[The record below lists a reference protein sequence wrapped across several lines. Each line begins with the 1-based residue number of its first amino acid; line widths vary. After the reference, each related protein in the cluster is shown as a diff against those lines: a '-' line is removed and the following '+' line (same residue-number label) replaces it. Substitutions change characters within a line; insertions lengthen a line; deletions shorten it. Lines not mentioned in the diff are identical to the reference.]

1 MHGRIRKLSLIVCL
15 SLLLQI
21 LLSTPLRAQQTE
33 DNDNPKF
40 VEISPASGTVVAAT
54 QVTITGRVEDAS
66 PIEIEMDEVTVQADS
81 EGRFT
86 LKNVPL
92 KQGEN
97 TITLFARDKAGNSE
111 RLELELIGKDLT
123 PPAAPVVF
131 AVKPSTRLPLQLIEG
146 RAEPEAQIIITG
158 GDKPIVV
165 DAAYWTGLFG
175 ALVPLREGS
184 NELTLTA
191 LDDAGVS
198 PSVRVSIER
207 TSEQPLH
214 DGEPAQINFSSGNA
228 QYGLPGTPFPRPIV
242 VLVTDRRG
250 HPVGDVPVEFTVR
263 HGDVQFGS
271 GQRFAARTDV
281 SGRASAQVT
290 SGKTLGIQLVRADFR
305 GNTSTPASFDVE
317 TTSLRPDGLTSV
329 SGIVVDWYN
338 QPLSN
343 VPVRLDG
350 KTMRTGRDGRFI
362 FERARPGQRQR
373 LEVVGDDIT
382 AGEHSWSDASYII
395 DVLPGVYNQLG
406 RPMFVSA
413 LNDGATLA
421 LDAEGRITK
430 GTVIAWQDDERDAA
444 PEVTLRD
451 GVRVTTVPPAR
462 LDSLKFSA
470 TIFGDHRVPVSLDDG
485 LATGLY
491 VFVRPRDVE
500 FETPL
505 PIKLPNLDTLAPR
518 SPVLIMRYHPQT
530 GRWAEEGGA
539 SVSSDGK
546 TVDSDAGSGIRGGG
560 WYAFPGRQTYAEY
573 TNVNFLQIKGD
584 PELEGKDVQL
594 EITSGGKSAMMM
606 SWWGEGGFKRVHYRI
621 THPALGDDIILPAR
635 GSAHTDSGREVE
647 VTVTPSGHAI
657 KPGETIMLSA
667 VGRPHPGGYYLWT
680 SSDPSVASVEPFL
693 NDFGAEHP
701 NRARVVGHRL
711 GSVKISAIYI
721 TSTGVTSVAFAHV
734 FCRTPKA
741 R

>member
-1 MHGRIRKLSLIVCL
+1 MVKPSSSQLTFSFFDRNNPTPRLPIRA
-15 SLLLQI
+15 
-21 LLSTPLRAQQTE
+21 PFPPR
-33 DNDNPKF
+33 NPKF
-40 VEISPASGTVVAAT
+40 VQISPASGTVVAAT

-66 PIEIEMDEVTVQADS
+66 PVEIEMDEVTVKADS

-123 PPAAPVVF
+123 PPGAPVIF

-158 GDKPIVV
+158 GAKPIVV

-175 ALVPLREGS
+175 ALVRLREGS

-198 PSVRVSIER
+198 PPVRVSIER

-214 DGEPAQINFSSGNA
+214 DGEPAQINISSGNA

-250 HPVGDVPVEFTVR
+250 HPVGDVPVEFIVR
-263 HGDVQFGS
+263 HGDAHFGS
-271 GQRFAARTDV
+271 GPRFAARTDV

-290 SGKTLGIQLVRADFR
+290 AGKTLGIQLVRADFP

-317 TTSLRPDGLTSV
+317 TTSLRPDRLTSV

-362 FERARPGQRQR
+362 FDRARPGPRQR
-373 LEVVGDDIT
+373 FEVVGDEIT
-382 AGEHSWSDASYII
+382 AGERSWSDASYII

-413 LNDGATLA
+413 LNDGSTLA
-421 LDAEGRITK
+421 LDAEGRITT
-430 GTVIAWQDDERDAA
+430 GAVIAWQDDERDAA
-444 PEVTLRD
+444 PEVTLRE

-470 TIFGDHRVPVSLDDG
+470 TIFGADRVPVSLDDG

-518 SPVLIMRYHPQT
+518 SPVLIMRYDPET
-530 GRWAEEGGA
+530 GRWAQGG
-539 SVSSDGK
+539 
-546 TVDSDAGSGIRGGG
+546 R
-560 WYAFPGRQTYAEY
+560 R
-573 TNVNFLQIKGD
+573 
-584 PELEGKDVQL
+584 
-594 EITSGGKSAMMM
+594 
-606 SWWGEGGFKRVHYRI
+606 
-621 THPALGDDIILPAR
+621 
-635 GSAHTDSGREVE
+635 
-647 VTVTPSGHAI
+647 
-657 KPGETIMLSA
+657 
-667 VGRPHPGGYYLWT
+667 
-680 SSDPSVASVEPFL
+680 
-693 NDFGAEHP
+693 
-701 NRARVVGHRL
+701 
-711 GSVKISAIYI
+711 
-721 TSTGVTSVAFAHV
+721 
-734 FCRTPKA
+734 
-741 R
+741 